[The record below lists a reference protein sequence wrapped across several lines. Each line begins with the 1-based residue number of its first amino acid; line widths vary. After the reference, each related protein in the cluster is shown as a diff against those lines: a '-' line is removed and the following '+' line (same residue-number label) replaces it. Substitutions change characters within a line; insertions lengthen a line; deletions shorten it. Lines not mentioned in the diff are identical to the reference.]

1 MATSVSVSRET
12 MIQLVQDYIAKL
24 QSEREARAKSYDV
37 ELATWQAQFAVEC
50 DKLAKAARAGT
61 LKPDGYSSPRI
72 ATKAEIPTPPK
83 NHRDNLDQA
92 KRHLKMLKV
101 SDQTKLTVSDSN
113 EWGRYL

>member
-1 MATSVSVSRET
+1 MATSVSVPRET

-24 QSEREARAKSYDV
+24 QAEREARAKSYDA
-37 ELATWQAQFAVEC
+37 ELATWQAQFATEC
-50 DKLAKAARAGT
+50 EKLAKAARAGT
-61 LKPDGYSSPRI
+61 LKPDGYDAPRI
-72 ATKAEIPTPPK
+72 RTKITMPISPAK
-83 NHRDNLDQA
+83 HHDNLDQA